1 MNISG
6 RKWDDSDAVGRQYVD
21 GKIDGVKAKL
31 HQPNL
36 TEYPLEEMLIFV
48 CDLCHT
54 DYRHWLCDDKVWHRL
69 PNSECDG
76 SFVGF
81 YWEVTRIFLRIK
93 VRIAAKQLGQIIILW
108 TALGN
113 RCHTLSSQSQC
124 R

>member
-69 PNSECDG
+69 PKAVQRMMICPSC
-76 SFVGF
+76 FAAIRTLIRRKIR
-81 YWEVTRIFLRIK
+81 VT
-93 VRIAAKQLGQIIILW
+93 
-108 TALGN
+108 
-113 RCHTLSSQSQC
+113 SQ
-124 R
+124 